1 MPMCWTPCAALALWR
16 ATASCPE
23 TAPAELARYAEA
35 QRREVEKKERQAL
48 AVWNEA
54 LPIHGSPAETYL
66 RGRSITCALPET
78 LRFHQECWHGATAR
92 RLPAM
97 VARVDGAARFAVH
110 RTYLRPDG
118 SGKAEVNPAKA
129 MLGATQGAGPLV
141 VAEGMETVLSL
152 ACGLLRAPA
161 TIWAAL
167 SAPGITALRLP
178 DIPGRLTRR
187 PMATRRARPL
197 VIIWPNAPPPWAG
210 PSALCPR
217 PMGATGTTFSP

>member
-1 MPMCWTPCAALALWR
+1 MPMFWTPCAALALSEARRGEVKKRDGR
-16 ATASCPE
+16 A
-23 TAPAELARYAEA
+23 R
-35 QRREVEKKERQAL
+35 
-48 AVWNEA
+48 AVGKGA

-66 RGRSITCALPET
+66 RGRGITCALPET
-78 LRFHQECWHGATAR
+78 LRFHPECWHGATAR

-129 MLGATQGAGPLV
+129 MLGATQGGAVRLAEGAGPLV
-141 VAEGMETVLSL
+141 VAEGMETALSL

-167 SAPGITALRLP
+167 SAPGIAALRLH
-178 DIPGRLTRR
+178 DIAGRLTGG
-187 PMATRRARPL
+187 PMGPRRA
-197 VIIWPNAPPPWAG
+197 
-210 PSALCPR
+210 
-217 PMGATGTTFSP
+217 